1 MYDVCVVGAGPAGLG
16 AGMYAGRLNL
26 RTLIVGEEAGG
37 LIATTTLVEN
47 YPGFVSIPGG
57 KLAERLLEHA
67 KHYGVEL
74 IEERVEEIRQNCNV
88 FEVLTSSGSRYEAKS
103 VILATGTVH
112 RKLPAKNAEKFEGRG
127 VYYCAL
133 CDAPLFRDRKVAVVG
148 GGDGAAKEALLLAE
162 YAEKVYI
169 LCRDEGLHAEPPNLR
184 KIEENPRIE
193 IINHTNVVEILGE
206 ERVSG
211 VLMQRQGREERLEVE
226 GVFVAIGGIPR
237 SELAR
242 RLGVEVNEKGE
253 VVTDKQA
260 RTNLAGV
267 FAAGDVTAGGFR
279 QAIIS
284 VAEGVTAAYSA
295 YRYLTSEYVETR
307 RCNGEP

>member
-26 RTLIVGEEAGG
+26 RTLIVGEDAGG

-67 KHYGVEL
+67 AHYGVEL
-74 IEERVEEIRQNCNV
+74 VEERVEDIKRGCNG
-88 FEVLTSSGSRYEAKS
+88 FEVLTRSDRYEAKS
-103 VILATGTVH
+103 IILATGTVH
-112 RKLPAKNAEKFEGRG
+112 RKLPAKNAERFEGRG

-133 CDAPLFRDRKVAVVG
+133 CDAPLFRGRRVAVVG

-162 YAEKVYI
+162 YAERVFI
-169 LCRDEGLHAEPPNLR
+169 LCRDESLHAEPPNL
-184 KIEENPRIE
+184 KKVEENPKIE
-193 IINHTNVVEILGE
+193 VVNHTNVVEILGDE
-206 ERVSG
+206 VVTG
-211 VLMQRQGREERLEVE
+211 VVMQRRGREERLEVE

-242 RLGVEVNEKGE
+242 KLGVEVNERGE
-253 VVTDKQA
+253 IVTDKQA
-260 RTNLAGV
+260 RTSLPGV

-307 RCNGEP
+307 RCDGEP